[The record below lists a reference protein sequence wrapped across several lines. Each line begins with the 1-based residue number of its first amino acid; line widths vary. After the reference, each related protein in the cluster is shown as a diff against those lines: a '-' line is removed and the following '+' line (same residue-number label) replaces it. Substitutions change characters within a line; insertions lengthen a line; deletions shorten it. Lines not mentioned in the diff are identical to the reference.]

1 MSALLLALLLPTLPA
16 GDNMNPEVSTNV
28 ALAVSYEK
36 LDYMEFSIGFADSA
50 SDELALAVG
59 QDADGDGDL
68 SIDEA
73 AFVWGCDCGS
83 WYFSDLETGET
94 APAPANAIS
103 VKREAFD
110 PDWNLMK
117 IVRRGTGDPQESVS
131 VTEERQKF
139 VISIR

>member
-1 MSALLLALLLPTLPA
+1 
-16 GDNMNPEVSTNV
+16 
-28 ALAVSYEK
+28 
-36 LDYMEFSIGFADSA
+36 MEFKIESAGSA

-59 QDADGDGDL
+59 HDADGNGDL

-73 AFVWGCDCGS
+73 ALIWGCDCGS

-94 APAPANAIS
+94 VPEPANVIC
-103 VKREAFD
+103 VRREAFD

-117 IVRRGTGDPQESVS
+117 IVRRGTGNPQGSVS